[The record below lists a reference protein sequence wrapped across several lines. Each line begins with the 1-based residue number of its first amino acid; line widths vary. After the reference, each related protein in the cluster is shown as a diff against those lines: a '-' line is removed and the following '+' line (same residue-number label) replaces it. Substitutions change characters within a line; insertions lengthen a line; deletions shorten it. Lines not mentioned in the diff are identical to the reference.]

1 VPRRIEAGVLAA
13 THTPGRR
20 RCNAAILANALLLAS
35 VPPMAVLA
43 AEPADDARN
52 GVGRP
57 REQAVE
63 VSVSQIPAPTSA
75 PVSPFSTYRANYL
88 IIGPENSPMVDNPT
102 SKFQLSL
109 KYDTGASWYFAY
121 TQRGYWDIAAD
132 SSPLFD
138 QSIEPG
144 VFYFWKPKAEMA
156 ARWHIVSAR
165 TGFVHESNGKEDTS
179 SRAWSRTYVE
189 PLFRWQEFFF
199 EPKLWVITATDDQNK
214 DIKDYYGYAD
224 IVFGVETATRQ
235 RFTVTGRQGL
245 KHGSLQVDVSLPAN
259 SLFTGNTMRPYLY
272 AQLWTGYGETLLY
285 YNVRTTAFRIGIEF
299 HP

>member
-1 VPRRIEAGVLAA
+1 MLVARHAPRR
-13 THTPGRR
+13 RR
-20 RCNAAILANALLLAS
+20 RHASILASALLLISAAA
-35 VPPMAVLA
+35 MAALA
-43 AEPADDARN
+43 AEPADDARD
-52 GVGRP
+52 GVGTPR

-63 VSVSQIPAPTSA
+63 VGASQTPTPTPA

-88 IIGPENSPMVDNPT
+88 VIGPENSPMVDNPT
-102 SKFQLSL
+102 SKFQLSI

-144 VFYFWKPKAEMA
+144 VFYFWKPKAELA
-156 ARWHIVSAR
+156 ERWHIASAR
-165 TGFVHESNGKEDTS
+165 TGFVHESNGKEGAS
-179 SRAWSRTYVE
+179 SRAWNRAYVE
-189 PLFRWQEFFF
+189 PLFRWREFFF
-199 EPKLWVITATDDQNK
+199 EPKLWVITSTDEQNK
-214 DIKDYYGYAD
+214 DIKDYYGYTD
-224 IVFGVETATRQ
+224 IVFGIETASRQ
-235 RFTVTGRQGL
+235 RFTVTGRLGL
-245 KHGSLQVDVSLPAN
+245 EHGSLQVDVSLPAN